1 MEFEYYFDPVK
12 AGLRKAY
19 QRKGGEGRLGNS
31 VAFYKKGG
39 KPLTKGLD
47 VAIIGVGD
55 CVNSTG
61 NPGCAKAPDAIR
73 DNLYGLRVFDR
84 DIRIA
89 DMGNIRGKTTK
100 DKIFALTEACSFLME
115 NSVIPVILGG
125 SQDFTIA
132 LADALSR
139 SVNEWNLSLIDSSI
153 DHVKDADELTS
164 GTFLTRLFSVNK
176 DRIDNITLI
185 AAQKYLYTAEQEKF
199 FADNYF
205 NILRLGEIK
214 GDDLK
219 KAEPMLRDTD
229 ILSLDVSAV
238 KKADMP
244 AQSGAMPNGL
254 FSHEVCQL
262 AWYAGISDRLKGFG
276 LFELDTDNDDSSGS
290 GGALAAQMI
299 WYFIEG
305 LSMRFGDY
313 PLREI
318 ETYSIYIVH
327 LEDYDLDI
335 RFFNNPQNERW
346 WVEVPGKDNNIIVP
360 CSKDDY
366 DNALKNEMPEKWIFF
381 TKKSGSKSGSKNDS
395 LSDIG

>member
-1 MEFEYYFDPVK
+1 M
-12 AGLRKAY
+12 
-19 QRKGGEGRLGNS
+19 
-31 VAFYKKGG
+31 
-39 KPLTKGLD
+39 
-47 VAIIGVGD
+47 
-55 CVNSTG
+55 
-61 NPGCAKAPDAIR
+61 
-73 DNLYGLRVFDR
+73 
-84 DIRIA
+84 
-89 DMGNIRGKTTK
+89 
-100 DKIFALTEACSFLME
+100 
-115 NSVIPVILGG
+115 
-125 SQDFTIA
+125 
-132 LADALSR
+132 
-139 SVNEWNLSLIDSSI
+139 
-153 DHVKDADELTS
+153 
-164 GTFLTRLFSVNK
+164 NK

-346 WVEVPGKDNNIIVP
+346 WVEVPGKENNIIVP